1 MKTAR
6 TPGSTSA
13 LLFAA
18 CVLLAACGA
27 SASNQGD
34 TLDSQGDGSGD
45 VSPDVAADTTPD
57 SELGPD
63 VTPTPFDPLDWV
75 DPFIGT
81 GSTFI
86 NFGALYPGPQT
97 PLGMVAL
104 SPDTDGFLDATFG
117 PAHAGGYFYDD
128 TQVLGF
134 SHIHLA
140 GTGVADYGNLLVI
153 PYTGDAATLLADG
166 NSLRL
171 PLDHTRESASPG
183 YYSLDTD
190 AVRSELTATARTGLH
205 RYTFKPTDE
214 ALLVVD
220 VTRSMAKGRAEDS
233 FAEVNPA
240 TGEITGFVHNW
251 GEFSGRF
258 DGFEL
263 YFVIQPNRAPT
274 AVGTWD
280 GEGYHAGSLETSGPS
295 AGVALRYDATS
306 DPVVELRVGISF
318 VDVDG
323 ARANL
328 VAESADLAFDAAREA
343 ARAQW
348 RDTLSVV
355 EVEGGTDT
363 RRTLLYTALYHTQLM
378 PTLLTDV
385 DGRYRGIDKQVHTAE
400 GFDYFSDLSL
410 WDTYRTL
417 HPMMGLLYPDRQ
429 RDFVHS
435 LLAMNA
441 QYGNFPRWP
450 LATGEA
456 GSMLGSSADIVL
468 GDAIEHGITDFD
480 IPAALASMKAIA
492 NGPPKSGNTGRNNI
506 EDCLAHGYCPSDIVD
521 GSVSRTLEYAADDY
535 CVARVAREVGDT
547 EADALY
553 TERSGHWRALW
564 EPIQGFLAPRKA
576 DGTFEKY
583 SGTGGQKAY
592 VEGNAWQY
600 LFMVPHD
607 AAGLVETIGGP
618 AAFVEKLGT
627 FMGRARDTFN
637 PDLPSA
643 YYWHG
648 NEPNLVAPFLFGF
661 AGRPDLTRAW
671 THWVADT
678 IYTPV
683 PAGLPG
689 NDDGGTLSAWYVFA
703 AAGIYPLPC
712 TGTYALG
719 APLFD
724 RVVWHMPTGDL
735 DVRLGAD
742 PQGAIKVNGVV
753 HTAPTLDRATVQAG
767 AVIELPTPPA
777 LPPSE

>member
-1 MKTAR
+1 MMKFTHRRLAL
-6 TPGSTSA
+6 SLLLA
-13 LLFAA
+13 LLPPLGAA
-18 CVLLAACGA
+18 CDGAAAAPDTGA
-27 SASNQGD
+27 D
-34 TLDSQGDGSGD
+34 T
-45 VSPDVAADTTPD
+45 AEDTTPTPD
-57 SELGPD
+57 TVADVGPD
-63 VTPTPFDPLDWV
+63 ADTAAPLDPVDWV

-97 PLGMVAL
+97 PFGMVAL

-117 PAHAGGYFYDD
+117 PAHAGGYYYDD
-128 TQVLGF
+128 TQVIGF

-140 GTGVADYGNLLVI
+140 GTGVADYGNVLVI
-153 PYTGDAATLLADG
+153 PAVGDPAALLATG

-171 PLDHTRESASPG
+171 PLDHTRESAAPG
-183 YYSLDTD
+183 YYSLQTD
-190 AVRSELTATARTGLH
+190 DVLSELTATARTGVH
-205 RYTFKPTDE
+205 RYTFRKDPR
-214 ALLVVD
+214 ALIVVD

-233 FAEVNPA
+233 LADIDPA
-240 TGEITGFVHNW
+240 TGEITGYVHNW

-258 DGFEL
+258 EGFHL
-263 YFVIQPNRAPT
+263 YFVIQPSRVPK

-280 GEGYHAGSLETSGPS
+280 GSGYTVGSVSTGGPS
-295 AGVALRYDATS
+295 AGAVLEYDASADAT
-306 DPVVELRVGISF
+306 VELRVGISF
-318 VDVDG
+318 VDLDG

-328 VAESADLAFDAAREA
+328 VAESADLGFDAVRAATEDEWRES
-343 ARAQW
+343 
-348 RDTLSVV
+348 LSVI

-385 DGRYRGIDKQVHTAE
+385 DGRYRGLDKEVHTAE
-400 GFDYFSDLSL
+400 GFTYFSDLSL

-417 HPMMGLLYPDRQ
+417 HPMVGLLWPDRQ

-435 LLAMNA
+435 LVAMNA
-441 QYGNFPRWP
+441 HYGNFPRWP
-450 LATGEA
+450 LATGET

-468 GDAIEHGITDFD
+468 GDSIEHGITDYD
-480 IPAALASMKAIA
+480 MAEALASMKKLA
-492 NGPPKSGNTGRNNI
+492 NGPPKPGNSGRGDI
-506 EDCLAHGYCPSDIVD
+506 ETCLEYGYCPADMMD
-521 GSVSRTLEYAADDY
+521 GAVSKTLEYAANDY
-535 CVARVAREVGDT
+535 CIARVAREVGDT
-547 EADALY
+547 AAEAEYL
-553 TERSGHWRALW
+553 ERAGRWRALW
-564 EPIQGFLAPRKA
+564 DPELGFLGPRKA
-576 DGTFEKY
+576 DGSFESY
-583 SGTGGQKAY
+583 SGIGGQSAY

-607 AAGLVETIGGP
+607 APGLVDIIGGP
-618 AAFVEKLGT
+618 EAFVDKLGR
-627 FMGRARDTFN
+627 FMSGARDTFN

-661 AGRPDLTRAW
+661 GGRPDLTRLW

-735 DVRLGAD
+735 DVRLGSD
-742 PQGAIKVNGVV
+742 PTGPIKVNGQI
-753 HTAPTLDRATVQAG
+753 HASPTLDRATVQSG
-767 AVIELPTPPA
+767 ALLELPKPPA
-777 LPPSE
+777 MPQ